1 MKLPTLLAGLA
12 PTDVL
17 HALPDVQILDVTVDS
32 RRVKHGT
39 LFVAARGAT
48 PKSRDGH
55 DFVAGAIAA
64 GAVAVIAERPC
75 DAPAGVPVIVV
86 ADPRAVGA
94 RAVERICGSP
104 SGALSLCGVTG
115 TNGKTTVTTLLA
127 HIANAAGRKGG
138 VIGTLGVGSPD
149 APKKTGFTTPEAED
163 LSRALVGLRTDGFD
177 VIGMEVSSHALAT
190 RRADGVDFAA
200 VAFTNLSH
208 DHLDFHGTIAAYLDA
223 KKRLVADL
231 RRQGTVA
238 LIPAG
243 SGDVERTLREA
254 APDAWS
260 WAVDDDA
267 TLTAT
272 HVRSGAAGL
281 AFTLTFAPPGG
292 ERRVAEV
299 TAPHLLGR
307 FNVENALVA
316 AGLALAVGVAFDD
329 VVKGLAVAR
338 PPRGRMERVPSRD
351 GQPLVVV
358 DYAHTPDALER
369 ALLTARGFTTGRLI
383 VVFGCGGDRDA
394 AKRPVM
400 GRIAAD
406 IADVVV
412 ITDDNPRSEDGDVIL
427 DAIAEGIA
435 GRKRLVAHDR
445 ELGPGTWLRQRNR
458 RRAIGAAL
466 QCASEGDVVVIAGKG
481 HETDQR
487 SGDVVLPFDDVREA
501 AGLLQR
507 RPRPAFLPRD
517 FVNGVLGPPVSAIAA
532 STFLGVSTD
541 SRAIEPG
548 CLFVP
553 LVGDRFDGHAF
564 VEGALQAGAA
574 AALVARN
581 TPLAARTDLPL
592 YVVDDT
598 LAALQVLAERWLQ
611 ALPATRIG
619 LTGSNGKTTTKE
631 LLAAALRAGFG
642 DDAVLATF
650 GNLNNHIGVPLT
662 ALTVEAHH
670 RVAVFEMGMNHLGE
684 IASYCAVARPTIGLV
699 VNMGTAHAGNVG
711 GVEGVARA
719 KAELFEA
726 LPAAGVAVV
735 NGDDA
740 RCVRE
745 AQAKSRAPVL
755 FFGTAPYAD
764 VRLDDVV
771 DIETGG
777 QQLVL
782 RRGDESVIVT
792 IPLDGR
798 HNAQNA
804 AGAVAAAVAAG
815 VDFRTAVL
823 GLADVHQ
830 AGGRL
835 QRKRRAD
842 GLLIL
847 DDSYNAN
854 PDSMEAGL
862 ETLRH
867 VAGGR
872 RRIAVLGEMLE
883 LGPLSGSAHKHIGAA
898 AAQSGLAA
906 LFVCGGH
913 KDDYAAGA
921 HGAGLKDVVVAADS
935 AALAPLVAAAVA
947 AGDVVLVKGSRGAR
961 MERVVEA
968 LLSASGTPSSPRGGH

>member
-1 MKLPTLLAGLA
+1 MKLAALLEGLVA
-12 PTDVL
+12 SDVL
-17 HALPDVQILDVTVDS
+17 RTLPDVQILDVTVDS

-48 PKSRDGH
+48 AASRDGH
-55 DFVAGAIAA
+55 DFVAAAVGA
-64 GAVAVIAERPC
+64 GAVAVIAERAC
-75 DAPAGVPVIVV
+75 EAPAGVPVIVV

-94 RAVERICGSP
+94 RAVERINGSP
-104 SGALSLCGVTG
+104 SSALALCGVTG

-127 HIANAAGRKGG
+127 QIVTAGGRKGG
-138 VIGTLGVGSPD
+138 VIGTLGVGRPD

-163 LSRALVGLRTDGFD
+163 LSRALVALRTDGFD
-177 VIGMEVSSHALAT
+177 VVGMEVSSHALAT

-200 VAFTNLSH
+200 VAFTNLGH
-208 DHLDFHGTIAAYLDA
+208 DHLDFHGTLAAYLDA
-223 KKRLVADL
+223 KKRLFADL
-231 RRQGTVA
+231 RRPGTVA

-243 SGDVERTLREA
+243 TGDVERALREA

-267 TLTAT
+267 TITAT
-272 HVRSGAAGL
+272 RVRSGAAGL
-281 AFTLTFAPPGG
+281 TFTLTFSPPGG
-292 ERRVAEV
+292 ERRQAEV
-299 TAPHLLGR
+299 SAPHLLGH

-316 AGLALAVGVAFDD
+316 AGLALAIGVAFDD
-329 VVKGLAVAR
+329 VVAGLAVAR
-338 PPRGRMERVPSRD
+338 PPRGRMERVPSRE

-369 ALLTARGFTTGRLI
+369 ALLTARALTTGRLF

-394 AKRPVM
+394 AKRPLM
-400 GRIAAD
+400 GRIAGD
-406 IADVVV
+406 IADVVIV
-412 ITDDNPRSEDGDVIL
+412 TDDNPRSEDGDAII
-427 DAIAEGIA
+427 DAIAGGLE
-435 GRKRLVAHDR
+435 GRKRLVAHAR

-466 QCASEGDVVVIAGKG
+466 LQAGEGDVVVIAGKG

-487 SGDVVLPFDDVREA
+487 SGDLVLPFDDVREA
-501 AGLLQR
+501 AGLLRR
-507 RPRPAFLPRD
+507 RPRPAFIPRD
-517 FVNGVLGPPVSAIAA
+517 FVDAVLGPPSSLIAA

-541 SRAIEPG
+541 SRSIEPG
-548 CLFVP
+548 CLFIP

-564 VEGALQAGAA
+564 VESALQAGAA
-574 AALVARN
+574 AALVARG
-581 TPLAARTDLPL
+581 TPLAARTDLPI

-642 DDAVLATF
+642 DDAVVATY

-684 IASYCAVARPTIGLV
+684 IASYCAVVRPTIGLV

-726 LPAAGVAVV
+726 LPPDGVAVV

-745 AQAKSRAPVL
+745 AQAKSRAPLL
-755 FFGTAPYAD
+755 FFGSAPYAD
-764 VRLDDVV
+764 IRLDDVV
-771 DIETGG
+771 DLESGG
-777 QQLVL
+777 QQLAL
-782 RRGDESVIVT
+782 RRQDESVVVT

-798 HNAQNA
+798 HNAANA
-804 AGAVAAAVAAG
+804 AAAVATAVAAG
-815 VDFRTAVL
+815 VDFTTAAL
-823 GLADVHQ
+823 GLVDVQQ
-830 AGGRL
+830 AGSRL
-835 QRKRRAD
+835 QRRRRSD

-872 RRIAVLGEMLE
+872 RRIGVLGEMLE
-883 LGPLSGSAHKHIGAA
+883 LGPLAASAHKHIGAA
-898 AAQSGLAA
+898 AAQAGLAA

-913 KDDYAAGA
+913 KEDYAAGA
-921 HGAGLKDVVVAADS
+921 RGAGLKEVVVANDS
-935 AALAPLVAAAVA
+935 AALAPLVVAAVD

-968 LLSASGTPSSPRGGH
+968 LLSASGTPSSPRKER